1 MDFSKEKFEKLVI
14 KSLKIIE
21 RWYQSSLRNS
31 KIYHNYSPKEINKL
45 FKLSDNNSK
54 QNPEKVLSYLEKNLL
69 KTSNFNPSPNYYGY
83 ITGGGNQI
91 GIISEFLKSALNQ
104 NNLKWHSA
112 PGNTEIEKI
121 VIQWIAN
128 FIGYPKNCGGVLV
141 SGGSVANLLNLAV
154 MRKIKGN
161 KNIKIKGIYKSKIMR
176 VYVSDEAHSSI
187 DKGMDILGLGLE
199 NLVKIQTDKC
209 FKIKTKVLE
218 EKIKKDLKNGYSPIG
233 IVGIA
238 GTTNTGSV
246 DPLNELGQIA
256 KKYKLWYMIDA
267 AYGGPAAKIDKKL
280 FYGIEKADS
289 LLINPHKWFFVPFEV
304 ACVMVKNKKNLKNTF
319 NLVPEYLTGGV
330 EKNERED
337 LMNYSIQ
344 LSKDF
349 KALKVWMTIKVYGT
363 SILKNAIINDIQMAN
378 YAYSIVMRSKEF
390 YPIHKPELSIFCF
403 QYIPRKKHIN
413 KSFIN
418 KKIISLIEKDGR
430 IFLAGTIINKENVL
444 RINCTNHRRKKKDI
458 DFLFLVLKQIGEKA
472 ESLLS

>member
-1 MDFSKEKFEKLVI
+1 MDFSKEKFKKLVI
-14 KSLKIIE
+14 KSLNIIE
-21 RWYQSSLRNS
+21 QWYESSLRNN
-31 KIYHNYSPKEINKL
+31 KIYHNYSPKQINKI
-45 FKLSDNNSK
+45 FKLSDDNPN
-54 QNPEKVLSYLEKNLL
+54 QNPEKVLGYLEKHLL

-91 GIISEFLKSALNQ
+91 GVISEFLKSALNQ

-141 SGGSVANLLNLAV
+141 SGGSVANLINLAV
-154 MRKIKGN
+154 MRKVKGN
-161 KNIKIKGIYKSKIMR
+161 KNIKSKGIYQSKIMR

-199 NLVKIQTDKC
+199 NLVKIKTDKF
-209 FKIKTKVLE
+209 FKINTKILE
-218 EKIKKDLKNGYSPIG
+218 DQIKKDFEIGYLPIG
-233 IVGIA
+233 IIGIA

-246 DPLNELGQIA
+246 DPLNELSEIA
-256 KKYKLWYMIDA
+256 KKYKLWYMVDA
-267 AYGGPAAKIDKKL
+267 AYGGPAAKIDRKL
-280 FYGIEKADS
+280 FKGIEKADS

-304 ACVMVKNKKNLKNTF
+304 ACVMVKKKKNLKNTF
-319 NLVPEYLTGGV
+319 NLIPEYLTGGID
-330 EKNERED
+330 KNERED

-363 SILKNAIINDIQMAN
+363 SILKKAIPNDIKMAKH
-378 YAYSIVMRSKEF
+378 AYNIAKGYHQF

-403 QYIPRKKHIN
+403 QYVPSKKNIN
-413 KSFIN
+413 TNLIN

-430 IFLAGTIINKENVL
+430 VFLAGTIINKENVL
-444 RINCTNHRRKKKDI
+444 RINCTNHRRRKEDI
-458 DFLFLVLKQIGEKA
+458 DFLFTVLKEIGKKA